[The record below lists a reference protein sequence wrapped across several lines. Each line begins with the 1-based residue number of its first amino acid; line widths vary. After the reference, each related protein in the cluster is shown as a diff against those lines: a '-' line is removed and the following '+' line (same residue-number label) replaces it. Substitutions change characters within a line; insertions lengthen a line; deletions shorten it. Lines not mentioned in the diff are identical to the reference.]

1 MRKVMEWECTDGGE
15 SLHFRITQMSA
26 TQSERFTIKI
36 LMLIGANGGNV
47 DTKSLSGLLGNLSNI
62 PFEKIQELLDELLSC
77 CEIIKDNIPVK
88 LTPTNVDG
96 FISERNTLLKLR
108 AEAFKHNDFFQ
119 MSGLNGLEAFPAQAD
134 IKRKG

>member
-1 MRKVMEWECTDGGE
+1 
-15 SLHFRITQMSA
+15 MSA

-77 CEIIKDNIPVK
+77 CEIVKDNIPVK
-88 LTPTNVDG
+88 LTPANVDG

-108 AEAFKHNDFFQ
+108 AEAFKYNDFFQ